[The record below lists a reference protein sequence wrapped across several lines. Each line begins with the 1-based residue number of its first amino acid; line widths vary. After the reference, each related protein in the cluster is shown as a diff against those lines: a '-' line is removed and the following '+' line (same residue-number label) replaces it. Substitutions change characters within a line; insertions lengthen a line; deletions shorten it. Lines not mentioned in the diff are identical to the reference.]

1 MIKMMTSTPTA
12 TVTPNENVDVL
23 SQAYRQSYHEL
34 LEKPVVEADVLSQLK
49 SNLNQLEDL
58 HGRLKLMMGEISY
71 LLKKS

>member
-1 MIKMMTSTPTA
+1 MMTSTPTA
-12 TVTPNENVDVL
+12 TITPNENADVL

-34 LEKPVVEADVLSQLK
+34 LEKPVVETDVLSQLK

-71 LLKKS
+71 LLKKA